1 MVTGASGDFGSCIV
15 PEILGRGHDVVG
27 LSRHPHTMRSSRYVH
42 VAADIRNE
50 DEVTAAMAGVDAVVH
65 LAWTTHPL
73 HDAAA
78 TRSIDIGGTKA
89 VIGAMERAGVRRLVT
104 ASSVM
109 AYGANVDNPARL
121 RESDALRP
129 SAKHVYSRHKAE
141 AEGIVAAS
149 SVDALMVRATNIMG
163 RSSTG
168 VTQEGFAA
176 PFTFGMKGAGNE
188 MQFIHPDDLGRFFAD
203 ALEHPEWLGPVN
215 LAADGT
221 ATMAEIARIL
231 GKRYVEF
238 PPKQAAAVLSFL
250 WDRGWF
256 SLGPGEVEALVHL
269 PLVDTGLLTD
279 EFNFH
284 CAWTSRE
291 CVSDFARTN
300 RDHVFLGR
308 RKVSVPWR
316 WPWGWVPPPPEE
328 NEFRQPASKLGV
340 AGEFDTT
347 VDPAWPVY
355 TAANTSEAF
364 PGPMTPLSLELSLEA
379 LRAGGSQAADVLRL
393 DGDLRRVLSEEATA
407 SFGHSVYANLSVIY
421 AMGAAMP
428 GAGTSAWEDM
438 LFGAGAEVPDVDKP
452 ALWTMARRLPFTAG
466 LLTGFAREIRD
477 IDANARANQRDSA
490 YFADLKDAQLHAR
503 LLRVRDEI
511 AHGWAGS
518 GQATAFVVPVMSL
531 VQKLDGSGVVTQIR
545 GGTEKLL
552 SAGVVRGAYA
562 LADKARADGFTLSTL
577 RGGSAAFALKTLRR
591 ERPRFIAE
599 LDALIAEFGH
609 RGPGECELSNRMFAD
624 SPARLLEIVSKI
636 VASADR
642 PVEAAPVM
650 GLRLRIAAGLAGRAQ
665 RLRERVRDA
674 TIRQTHQYRL
684 IARELG
690 SRLVQRGVLDEPDDA
705 FYLVRAELKNPPAD
719 VKSLV
724 SRRRAERARLEIDRP
739 PLTFVERWQPQTGAS
754 TELAAGESLQGVG
767 VSSGVAKGPVRV
779 LTVESLDD
787 LEPGEVLVAAFTDT
801 GWTPFFAYAAAV
813 VVDTGGEMSH
823 AAVVARE
830 FGIPCVVATSTGSR
844 ALHTGDT
851 VEVDGTTG
859 AVTRVE

>member
-109 AYGANVDNPARL
+109 AYGANVDNPAHL

-129 SAKHVYSRHKAE
+129 SAKHIYSQHKAE

-231 GKRYVEF
+231 GKRYIEF

-256 SLGPGEVEALVHL
+256 SLGPGEVEALVHF
-269 PLVDTGLLTD
+269 PLVNTSRLTD
-279 EFNFH
+279 EFNFQ

-379 LRAGGSQAADVLRL
+379 LRAGGAQVADVLRL
-393 DGDLRRVLSEEATA
+393 DGELRRVLSEEATA
-407 SFGHSVYANLSVIY
+407 SFGHGVYANLSVIY

-428 GAGTSAWEDM
+428 GAGMSAWEDM

-452 ALWTMARRLPFTAG
+452 GLWTMARRLPFTAVH
-466 LLTGFAREIRD
+466 LTGFAREIRD

-490 YFADLKDAQLHAR
+490 YFADLTDAQLHAR
-503 LLRVRDEI
+503 LLRARDEV

-531 VQKLDGSGVVTQIR
+531 VQKLGGHGVVTQIR
-545 GGTEKLL
+545 GGTEGLL
-552 SAGVVRGAYA
+552 SAGVMRGAYA
-562 LADKARADGFTLSTL
+562 LADKVRSDPVILATL
-577 RGGSAAFALKTLRR
+577 RDGSAAVALKALRD
-591 ERPRFIAE
+591 ERPRFVAE
-599 LDALIAEFGH
+599 LDAVVAEFGH
-609 RGPGECELSNRMFAD
+609 RGPRECELSSRMFAD
-624 SPARLLEIVSKI
+624 APARLLEIVSKI
-636 VASADR
+636 VVSADR
-642 PVEAAPVM
+642 PVEAPPVM
-650 GLRLRIAAGLAGRAQ
+650 GRRLRIAAGLAGRAQ

-674 TIRQTHQYRL
+674 TVRHTHQYRL

-690 SRLVQRGVLDEPDDA
+690 ARLAQRGVLEDPDDV
-705 FYLVRAELKNPPAD
+705 FYLVRDELKNPPAD
-719 VKSLV
+719 VRATV

-739 PLTFVERWQPQTGAS
+739 PLTFVERWQPQTGHG

-767 VSSGVAKGPVRV
+767 VSAGVAKGPVRV
-779 LTVESLDD
+779 LTVDSLDD

-801 GWTPFFAYAAAV
+801 GWTPFFSFAAAV

-859 AVTRVE
+859 IVTRVE